1 MLWCRLPCFPSG
13 VPFELPEDQLEDPG
27 GDDPPRASKF
37 AAWVLGRAPQKLG
50 GQFLTWVSDA
60 FEHGQTLT
68 LRVWFSATHVRRIKS
83 LQARDSCFYAQPSKL
98 ICVLFSRKVAVTLP
112 EFSFCF
118 SKNVL
123 TQSCSL
129 SLGEMVPDIFVC
141 WPGGGGAPPPL
152 STPP

>member
-1 MLWCRLPCFPSG
+1 MR
-13 VPFELPEDQLEDPG
+13 QLMEARVDP
-27 GDDPPRASKF
+27 RF
-37 AAWVLGRAPQKLG
+37 REVY
-50 GQFLTWVSDA
+50 
-60 FEHGQTLT
+60 QTLGPFFADAGFD
-68 LRVWFSATHVRRIKS
+68 RSKKVEWMFSGYI
-83 LQARDSCFYAQPSKL
+83 Y
-98 ICVLFSRKVAVTLP
+98 IIYISRKVAVTLP

-141 WPGGGGAPPPL
+141 WPGGGGPPPL